1 MGRIRVEGLGVVEIA
16 GDTPTP
22 DEERAIADALNESA
36 AKAVRVDQVGQ
47 TLRDQVG
54 AVVDAVS
61 SRAQDVVHGFN
72 QAVPFISEPIRMLAG
87 KPLEAMYGN
96 EPQTAGERVA
106 RSAGNMLGL
115 TLPTAMGMQGLANL
129 GVAAG
134 PAANAIQRGA
144 SSLLDAYR
152 AAPGAAAAVDTV
164 GALGAGTGGGIAGE
178 VAPGNDTARMVGEFA
193 GGMAPM
199 LSPAGAVAKLG
210 GKALSIA
217 KNTLSNEAATAR
229 ATDYVA
235 GQLQG
240 ELSSDMARKAL
251 QRASEVKQE
260 IPGYSPSLAE
270 ATQTPSLIATQRE
283 IEKRAQ
289 GPVLDAAVERRATN
303 EAAIQKYAEAQ
314 APGLPMTP
322 DALQAE
328 MDRRVATLRGKLA
341 SQADAATAKRDQ
353 IERSRTGVQKSIET
367 ERQRIAQQGQDA
379 ALSTANRR
387 IELQDQE
394 IAIRDQ
400 AALIDQQ
407 KLEAMRRADDA
418 IAETRSQIGA
428 QFGRIDREAIGGR
441 LRENVIAK
449 REAVKSAL
457 GQTLRSIG
465 LADVDMTPQFRQFA
479 ETVKQRFRAESR
491 FTDPAQD
498 HPIIGKI
505 IREVGGQPPSA
516 GAAKALDALS
526 GQVGEGFLRDAKAR
540 VAGAPAAAEPQP
552 TTLNDIKELREYI
565 GEEIRQAISGPR
577 RNAQTAQRLVE
588 LRQVLDEQLLNPNA
602 LGAEGDAVSAYRKW
616 LNAYREDVIDPF
628 ERKAPYEVRK
638 KGEAGFFRTEDEE
651 VAATFLESES
661 SARQFQRLFQND
673 PQALAD
679 VEAVALDD
687 LATVALRNGELSPAA
702 VETWWANKE
711 KTLRNIP
718 SAYRR
723 LEGIVGQVR
732 AAEGERL
739 GMQRA
744 VEDRARE
751 AKAALE
757 AERQAIGREKIAATR
772 ALTDQ
777 RAATQEQTRDLAGF
791 EERQLAQLD
800 AAMQPVANR
809 IATLKAR
816 QDKLERSILARRLS
830 AIDQGN
836 STPEQLIDQAIERP
850 QVMMRLMGGVR
861 GNAQA
866 EGGLKRAVWDRAA
879 NLQGAQLR
887 DFLDKH
893 DASLRI
899 LLGKKHLDALNF
911 ITDARLMAEAVP
923 MPTGKAIEPD
933 MLERFKSL
941 TGVNPSAAM
950 ARYLAVSRGR
960 SSRAVESFTG
970 IMNFF
975 RERGRITN
983 ERLLSEA
990 IYNPEVAD
998 ALMTHIV
1005 GYKPTKETHRRLR
1018 AWLYGLGVTGEQQQ
1032 EGEQ

>member
-1 MGRIRVEGLGVVEIA
+1 MGRIRVDGLGVVEIA

-22 DEERAIADALNESA
+22 DEERAIAEALNQSA
-36 AKAVRVDQVGQ
+36 PEQPT
-47 TLRDQVG
+47 TLRSQVG
-54 AVVDAVS
+54 AVVDAVTD
-61 SRAQDVVHGFN
+61 RAQNVVHGFN

-87 KPLEAMYGN
+87 KPLEAMYGM
-96 EPQTAGERVA
+96 EPQTQGERIA
-106 RSAGNMLGL
+106 RSAGNMLGM
-115 TLPTAMGMQGLANL
+115 TLPSAMGFQGLANL

-134 PAANAIQRGA
+134 QGANAIQRGA
-144 SSLLDAYR
+144 SALLDSYR
-152 AAPGAAAAVDTV
+152 AAPATAAAVDTV
-164 GALGAGTGGGIAGE
+164 GALGAGTGGGIANE
-178 VAPGNDTARMVGEFA
+178 IAPGNEAARLTGELA

-199 LSPAGAVAKLG
+199 LSPAGAIAKVG
-210 GKALSIA
+210 GKAIGMA
-217 KNTLSNEAATAR
+217 RNALSNDAATTR

-240 ELSSDMARKAL
+240 ELSSETARKAL
-251 QRASEVKQE
+251 QRSAEVRQE
-260 IPGYSPSLAE
+260 IPDFNPSLAE
-270 ATQTPSLIATQRE
+270 STQTPSLVATQRE
-283 IEKRAQ
+283 IEKKAQ
-289 GPVLDAAVERRATN
+289 GPVLDAAVERRAAN
-303 EAAIQKYAEAQ
+303 EAAVRRYADTQ
-314 APGLPMTP
+314 APGQPMTP
-322 DALQAE
+322 EALQAE
-328 MDRRVATLRGKLA
+328 MDKRVATLRGKLA
-341 SQADAATAKRDQ
+341 SKADLAAAKRDQ
-353 IERSRTGVQKSIET
+353 IERSRQGVQKYVDT
-367 ERQRIAQQGQDA
+367 EQRRITQEGQDA
-379 ALSTANRR
+379 SLTAANRR

-394 IAIRDQ
+394 IALRDQ
-400 AALIDQQ
+400 ASLIDQQ

-418 IAETRSQIGA
+418 IAETRASIGA

-449 REAVKSAL
+449 REAVKTAL
-457 GQTLRSIG
+457 GQTLRGIG
-465 LADVDMTPQFRQFA
+465 LADVDMAPQFQQFA
-479 ETVKQRFRAESR
+479 QTVKERFRAESR

-505 IREVGGQPPSA
+505 VREVGGGTPRA
-516 GAAKALDALS
+516 GALDDLE
-526 GQVGEGFLRDAKAR
+526 GQVGPNFLREAKAR
-540 VAGAPAAAEPQP
+540 VAGTPVDSEPQP

-602 LGAEGDAVSAYRKW
+602 LGAEGDAVSAYRRW
-616 LNAYREDVIDPF
+616 LTAYREEVIEPF

-651 VAATFLESES
+651 VAATFLDSES
-661 SARQFQRLFQND
+661 SARQFYRLFQND

-702 VETWWANKE
+702 VETWWANKG
-711 KTLRNIP
+711 KALRNIP
-718 SAYRR
+718 PAYQR

-732 AAEGERL
+732 QAEGDRL
-739 GMQRA
+739 GLQRS

-757 AERQAIGREKIAATR
+757 AERQAIGREKIATTR

-777 RAATQEQTRDLAGF
+777 RAATQDRTRELATY
-791 EERQLAQLD
+791 EDQQLAQLD
-800 AAMQPVANR
+800 AALKPVADR
-809 IATLKAR
+809 MATLKAR

-830 AIDQGN
+830 AIDQGR
-836 STPEQLIDQAIERP
+836 STPDQLIDEAISRP
-850 QVMMRLMGGVR
+850 QVMMRLVASVR

-879 NLQGAQLR
+879 SLDGANLR
-887 DFLDKH
+887 KFLDGN
-893 DASLRI
+893 DASLKI

-911 ITDARLMAEAVP
+911 IVDARLMAEAVP

-998 ALMTHIV
+998 ALLGHIV

-1018 AWLYGLGVTGEQQQ
+1018 SWMFGLGITGEQQQ
-1032 EGEQ
+1032 EGGK